1 MRLPFTW
8 RRVGLALIVGCLTTH
23 GRAYAQQPAG
33 SSRDTTPATGITAG
47 EADGDQLRR
56 SLLGRRT
63 FDWGF
68 TTFNFGGGI
77 LVDYVSYAQ
86 DDASREQIEG
96 LEPEFKVRDARVLFG
111 GRFKTKRPITWQAGL
126 MYDGP
131 NDEWLVR
138 QTGIMVAVPEL
149 WGHFFI
155 GRAKEGV
162 SLNKV
167 MTGYDGWTMERFTF
181 SDVIPLLADGV
192 KWLGYV
198 PNKQFLWNV
207 GWFTDVLS
215 EGQSF
220 SSYDNQFTVRAAWV
234 PMVSDS
240 SGTLLHVG
248 MNFRRG
254 KLNEGKIQLRSRP
267 EAFPAPYF
275 IDTGKFPAKSA
286 RMGGPEFYY
295 RPGNWLFGGEY
306 YWQTVDSPEMSNQ
319 LFHGG
324 DAFVSW
330 VITGETRSYN
340 TVGGYFRSIAPAKT
354 ILQRGPGAWEA
365 LLRFS
370 YSDLNDGPVQGG
382 TLWRVTPMVNWY
394 FTDVTR
400 LELAYGYGTLDRFET
415 SGVTQFFQARLQ
427 IEF

>member
-1 MRLPFTW
+1 MCLVRPEPA
-8 RRVGLALIVGCLTTH
+8 LA
-23 GRAYAQQPAG
+23 QPPAAAP
-33 SSRDTTPATGITAG
+33 RDTTLSTALAAG
-47 EADGDQLRR
+47 EADAEPRR
-56 SLLGRRT
+56 RNFLGRKSY
-63 FDWGF
+63 DAGF
-68 TTFNFGGGI
+68 TTFDVGAALLI
-77 LVDYVSYAQ
+77 DVATYAQ
-86 DDASREQIEG
+86 DQASREQIE
-96 LEPEFKVRDARVLFG
+96 LEPGFKVRDARFQFG
-111 GRFKTKRPITWQAGL
+111 GRFRMRRPVTWKAGV

-131 NDEWLVR
+131 SHSWLIR
-138 QTGIMVAVPEL
+138 QTGIMVAIPEL
-149 WGHFFI
+149 WGHIFV
-155 GRAKEGV
+155 GRTKEGV
-162 SLNKV
+162 SLSRV
-167 MTGYDGWTMERFTF
+167 MSRYDVWAMERFTF
-181 SDVIPLLADGV
+181 SDAAIPALADGV

-198 PNKQFLWNV
+198 PNRHFLWNI

-220 SSYDNQFTVRAAWV
+220 SSYDNQFTVRAAWI

-254 KLNEGKIQLRSRP
+254 KLNEGTLQLRSRP

-275 IDTGKFPAKSA
+275 IDTGKFPARSA
-286 RMGGPEFYY
+286 RMGGPEVFY
-295 RPGNWLFGGEY
+295 RPGNWLFGTEY
-306 YWQTVDSPEMSNQ
+306 YWQTVDSPEMNDPM
-319 LFHGG
+319 FHGG

-330 VITGETRSYN
+330 LITGETRSYN
-340 TVGGYFRSIAPAKT
+340 TVGGYFRSIVPART

-370 YSDLNDGPVQGG
+370 YSDTNDGPVQGG
-382 TLWRVTPMVNWY
+382 TFWRVTPMVNWY

>member
-1 MRLPFTW
+1 MRLLFTW
-8 RRVGLALIVGCLTTH
+8 RRATSALIVGCLTIAGKVT
-23 GRAYAQQPAG
+23 AQQPVPK
-33 SSRDTTPATGITAG
+33 SSDSTFTTGITAG
-47 EADGDQLRR
+47 EADANQRR
-56 SLLGRRT
+56 RNLFGRKN

-68 TTFNFGGGI
+68 TTFNYGGGV
-77 LVDYVSYAQ
+77 LVDFVSYAQ
-86 DDASREQIEG
+86 DDASKEQ
-96 LEPEFKVRDARVLFG
+96 LDNLTPEFKLRDARVLFG

-131 NDEWLVR
+131 NHEWLVR
-138 QTGIMVAVPEL
+138 QTGIMIAVPEL
-149 WGHFFI
+149 WGHLFV

-167 MTGYDGWTMERFTF
+167 MTGYDGWTLERFTF
-181 SDVIPLLADGV
+181 SDAIPLLADGV
-192 KWLGYV
+192 KWLGYL
-198 PNKQFLWNV
+198 PNRHFLWNV

-240 SGTLLHVG
+240 SGTLLHIG

-254 KLNEGKIQLRSRP
+254 KLNEGQFQLRSRP

-275 IDTGKFPAKSA
+275 LDTGKFPAKDA
-286 RMGGPEFYY
+286 RMGGPEIYY

-306 YWQTVDSPEMSNQ
+306 YWEEVDAPASNPI
-319 LFHGG
+319 FHGG

-330 VITGETRSYN
+330 LITGETRPYN
-340 TVGGYFRSIAPAKT
+340 TVGGYFKSIAPTRT

-370 YSDLNDGPVQGG
+370 YSDLNDDFVQGG
-382 TLWRVTPMVNWY
+382 TLWRLTPMVNWY

-400 LELAYGYGTLDRFET
+400 LELAYGYGKLDRFET

-427 IEF
+427 VEF

>member
-1 MRLPFTW
+1 MRVPFP
-8 RRVGLALIVGCLTTH
+8 RRVNALGLVLLCLTVT
-23 GRAYAQQPAG
+23 RAVPAQQPAP
-33 SSRDTTPATGITAG
+33 SSRDTTLATAITAG
-47 EADGDQLRR
+47 EADADPGRR
-56 SLLGRRT
+56 SLFRRRN

-68 TTFNFGGGI
+68 TSFNFGGGI
-77 LVDYVSYAQ
+77 LVEHVSYAQ
-86 DDASREQIEG
+86 DDASKAQVDN
-96 LEPEFKVRDARVLFG
+96 LSPELKVRDARVLFG
-111 GRFKTKRPITWQAGL
+111 GRFKTKRPITWQMGV
-126 MYDGP
+126 MYDGA
-131 NDEWLVR
+131 NEAWLVR
-138 QTGIMVAVPEL
+138 QTGVMVAVPEL
-149 WGHFFI
+149 WGHVFI

-181 SDVIPLLADGV
+181 SDAIPLLADGV
-192 KWLGYV
+192 KWLGYA
-198 PNKQFLWNV
+198 PNRHFLWNL

-220 SSYDNQFTVRAAWV
+220 SSYDNQFTARAAWV

-240 SGTLLHVG
+240 IGTLLHIG
-248 MNFRRG
+248 MNYRRG
-254 KLNEGKIQLRSRP
+254 KLNEGQIQLRSRP

-275 IDTGKFPAKSA
+275 IDTGKFPARSA
-286 RMGGPEFYY
+286 QLAGPEFYY

-306 YWQTVDSPEMSNQ
+306 YWQMVDSPQMNDPV
-319 LFHGG
+319 FHGG

-365 LLRFS
+365 LVRFS
-370 YSDLNDGPVQGG
+370 YSDLTDGPVQGG